1 MLQLVGLRAFGTVA
15 VLFGLAVVVGIHLVN
30 AHLQELGIVRQ
41 ISLVLSASTLL
52 NLLVAVAFNYGWR
65 RLWRRFP
72 ALNDHLFPD
81 WNGTWDVEIHW
92 QWEEKEGTVCGKAE
106 VKQTLLKVSVN
117 LQSER
122 SYSET
127 LSVVPKK
134 HPESARPYL
143 HYLYE
148 AKPTQGYQNDN
159 PAHMGAAILGPD
171 LNNNDVL
178 RGNYFTDRSTSGHYV
193 MTRASS
199 GT

>member
-15 VLFGLAVVVGIHLVN
+15 VFFGFAVVVGIYLVN
-30 AHLQELGIVRQ
+30 ARLEELGIVRQ
-41 ISLVLSASTLL
+41 ISLVLSASTALNVLL
-52 NLLVAVAFNYGWR
+52 AVAFNHGWR
-65 RLWRRFP
+65 RLWRWFP

-92 QWEEKEGTVCGKAE
+92 QWEGKDGTVSAKAE
-106 VKQTLLKVSVN
+106 VKQSLLKLSIN

-134 HPESARPYL
+134 HPESSRPYL

-159 PAHMGAAILGPD
+159 PEHTGAAILRPD
-171 LNNNDVL
+171 LDNNDVL

-193 MTRASS
+193 MTRTMPSS
-199 GT
+199 